1 MGSESEPVHT
11 IRKSAG
17 TRSAGQILFFSLRT
31 SHGTGIEEQNPVFM
45 GVLTTQAQSRSRRRI
60 PLHNRLEHGHSPP
73 DTKPGPH
80 VGGPALDKTHASFV
94 PLASGSHTSF
104 SAVEVNGFG
113 TQPHAPWVALVLHHA
128 DGSATP
134 RAR

>member
-1 MGSESEPVHT
+1 MGG
-11 IRKSAG
+11 AG
-17 TRSAGQILFFSLRT
+17 AD
-31 SHGTGIEEQNPVFM
+31 
-45 GVLTTQAQSRSRRRI
+45 RSRRRI

-113 TQPHAPWVALVLHHA
+113 TQPHTIWVPLVILVLRLA

-134 RAR
+134 RAH